1 MTLIEFFDKD
11 TIKNILAV
19 LTLKPQRVVYIY
31 DKSVTDEKYFIALK
45 KCFKKHLHEI
55 QLEKIPVDINNVS
68 DIYDKTCMIIDQY
81 KDCSMELTGG
91 SELMMIAG
99 HKAGLDK
106 KVKMYY
112 TDIAAGKMTDIENPD
127 FKIETA
133 QLSLDDFMNAKG
145 AEFVGE
151 SHRDPDEKNY
161 DSILNMCRYIFKNL
175 RNWSY
180 TCGYLQAVSSNIEYG
195 LQFSANISFLHK
207 DGRHY
212 RPDKNMLQTFEK
224 YGFIKN
230 LSITNN
236 RVNFSFSYPEARTY
250 MTTYGLWL
258 EMFVFINAKRTNRF
272 SDVKLGAMID
282 WDAYDNIKAAGN
294 EIDVII
300 MENSIP
306 VFISCK
312 LRGIST
318 PDINELYIQK
328 KRLGGWFSKGVIVT
342 SGDDKIKNTGTFK
355 KAEEFGIIVLD
366 RKDIKSRDF
375 GERLYNAVTGQDIVA
390 LKWRRV

>member
-19 LTLKPQRVVYIY
+19 LTLKPERVVYIY
-31 DKSVTDEKYFIALK
+31 DSAVTDGKYFTALK
-45 KCFKKHLHEI
+45 KCFKKHFSSI
-55 QLEKIPVDINNVS
+55 VLEKIPVDINNVTE
-68 DIYDKTCMIIDQY
+68 IYEKTCQVIDKY
-81 KDCSMELTGG
+81 GDCAMELTGG

-99 HKAGLDK
+99 HKAGIDK
-106 KVKMYY
+106 KIKMYY
-112 TDIAAGKMTDIENPD
+112 TDIAQGKLMDIDDPSFEM
-127 FKIETA
+127 KTA
-133 QLSLDDFMNAKG
+133 QLTFDDFMNAKG

-151 SHRDPDEKNY
+151 SHREPDEKNY
-161 DSILNMCRYIFKNL
+161 DSILDMCQYIFRNL

-180 TCGYLQAVSSNIEYG
+180 TCGYLQAVSSVMEYG

-207 DGRHY
+207 DGKHY
-212 RPDKNMLQTFEK
+212 RPDRRMLEMFEK

-236 RVNFSFSYPEARTY
+236 RVNFSFSYPEARIY

-258 EMFVFINAKRTNRF
+258 EMFVFINAKRCGKF

-282 WDAYDNIKAAGN
+282 WDAYDNIRTAGN

>member
-19 LTLKPQRVVYIY
+19 LTLKPERVVYIY
-31 DKSVTDEKYFIALK
+31 DSAISDTKYFTALK
-45 KCFKKHLHEI
+45 KCFKKHISNICVER
-55 QLEKIPVDINNVS
+55 IPVDINDVG
-68 DIYDKTCMIIDQY
+68 DIYNKTCGVIEKY
-81 KDCSMELTGG
+81 KNCAMELTGG

-106 KVKMYY
+106 KIKMYY
-112 TDIAAGKMTDIENPD
+112 TDIAAGKMMDIDDPD
-127 FKIETA
+127 FEMKTE
-133 QLSLDDFMNAKG
+133 QLTLDDFMDAKG

-151 SHRDPDEKNY
+151 SHREPDEKNY
-161 DSILNMCRYIFKNL
+161 DDILNMCHYIFRNL

-180 TCGYLQAVSSNIEYG
+180 TCGYLQAAVSVMEYG

-212 RPDKNMLQTFEK
+212 RPDKNMLEMFEK
-224 YGFIKN
+224 HGFIKN

-236 RVNFSFSYPEARTY
+236 RVNFSFSYPEAKTY

-258 EMFVFINAKRTNRF
+258 EMYVFISAKRLNRF

-282 WDAYDNIKAAGN
+282 WDAYDDIKAAGN

-375 GERLYNAVTGQDIVA
+375 GERLYSAVTGQDIVA

>member
-19 LTLKPQRVVYIY
+19 LTLKPRRVVYIY
-31 DKSVTDEKYFIALK
+31 DSAVSDDKYFVALK
-45 KCFKKHLHEI
+45 KCFKRHLRDIE
-55 QLEKIPVDINNVS
+55 LEKVPVDITDV
-68 DIYDKTCMIIDQY
+68 DGIYKKTCDVIDKY
-81 KDCSMELTGG
+81 GDCAMELTGG

-106 KVKMYY
+106 NIKMYY
-112 TDIAAGKMTDIENPD
+112 TDIAAGKIMNIESPGEQMD
-127 FKIETA
+127 TA
-133 QLSLDDFMNAKG
+133 RLTLDDFMNAKG

-151 SHRDPDEKNY
+151 SHREPDEKNY
-161 DSILNMCRYIFKNL
+161 DSILEMCHYIFRNL

-180 TCGYLQAVSSNIEYG
+180 TCGYIQAASSVMEYG
-195 LQFSANISFLHK
+195 LQFSANMTFNHK

-212 RPDKNMLQTFEK
+212 RPDTAMLEMFEK
-224 YGFIKN
+224 HGFIKN

-250 MTTYGLWL
+250 LTTYGLWL
-258 EMFVFINAKRTNRF
+258 EMYVFISAKRLGRF

-282 WDAYDNIKAAGN
+282 WDAYDDIKTAGN

-306 VFISCK
+306 VFVSCK
-312 LRGIST
+312 LRGLST

-375 GERLYNAVTGQDIVA
+375 GDRLYEAVSGQDIVA